1 MMPLARYALY
11 AQDIDIY
18 VAPTWD
24 TGEAWLATLRHI
36 AREAGLAEA
45 PAYACANQFTGTATK
60 KRCSTFKVRVLH
72 EGRFEA
78 GRPQANAGGRRRGER
93 ENWGGLRF
101 HSINELLIGR
111 HLTLGS
117 HAPARGARRTRA
129 SVIVWRQQARETA
142 TGTLINQKAVE
153 NSRVINCGLFAHIG
167 NRFRFLQGMYLSI
180 VALGHKLSSQHASK

>member
-1 MMPLARYALY
+1 LVLAAPITATLLTVPFCIVQSATWPVLLSAGRVGSLICWESYMMPLARYALY

-36 AREAGLAEA
+36 AGEAGLAEA

-101 HSINELLIGR
+101 HSI
-111 HLTLGS
+111 
-117 HAPARGARRTRA
+117 
-129 SVIVWRQQARETA
+129 
-142 TGTLINQKAVE
+142 K
-153 NSRVINCGLFAHIG
+153 
-167 NRFRFLQGMYLSI
+167 
-180 VALGHKLSSQHASK
+180 